1 MLDVLDQP
9 GSSNGATATINVRL
23 EHLRSTTLGSR
34 KLTHCITRTLL
45 NASRS
50 RTNLHPLP

>member
-23 EHLRSTTLGSR
+23 EHLCSTTLGSR
-34 KLTHCITRTLL
+34 KLTHCITRTPL
-45 NASRS
+45 NTSRS